1 MPDPVLV
8 TPFDENNQKLVD
20 QVGRHATEF
29 EDMLSERKA
38 EIEINLRRQLKYQLM
53 SFRESVDE
61 MRPYSPMDKE
71 TTRTLAEPRV
81 LVLCRYTS
89 HVQMGRCSKSGRTA
103 WSCATALRI

>member
-1 MPDPVLV
+1 
-8 TPFDENNQKLVD
+8 
-20 QVGRHATEF
+20 
-29 EDMLSERKA
+29 MLSERKA

-81 LVLCRYTS
+81 LEAHPTPSLKSQFPPGPGQVAGVGGRPRDDRCRTRDCP
-89 HVQMGRCSKSGRTA
+89 GKGCS
-103 WSCATALRI
+103 